1 MNKNNLH
8 QPMKYYDA
16 RKLLLNLKERTGIEK
31 RIYPHLFRHTRAS
44 ILASKLIENVRLKGP
59 ELLNKFRNEI
69 K

>member
-1 MNKNNLH
+1 
-8 QPMKYYDA
+8 MKYYDA